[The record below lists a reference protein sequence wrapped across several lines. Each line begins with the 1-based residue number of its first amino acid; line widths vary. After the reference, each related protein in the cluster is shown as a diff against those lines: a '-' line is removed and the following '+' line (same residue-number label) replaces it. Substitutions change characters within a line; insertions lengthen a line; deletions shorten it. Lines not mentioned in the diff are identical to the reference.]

1 MRTCNASA
9 TRPSPKLHNVPP
21 GDVKTYERNGVVMV
35 RADGFGISLG
45 TEQRIE
51 RMNWHNAWLWKN
63 PVAGP

>member
-1 MRTCNASA
+1 
-9 TRPSPKLHNVPP
+9 
-21 GDVKTYERNGVVMV
+21 VKTYERNGVVMV